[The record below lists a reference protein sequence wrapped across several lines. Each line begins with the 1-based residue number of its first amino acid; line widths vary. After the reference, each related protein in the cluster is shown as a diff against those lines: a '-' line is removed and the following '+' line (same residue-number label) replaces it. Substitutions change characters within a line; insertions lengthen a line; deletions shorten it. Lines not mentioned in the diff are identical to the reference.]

1 MHPMT
6 SRYVAFIVR
15 LRFDDP
21 GTAREPGMHG
31 SLQQVGSEQIQYFDS
46 FARALAL
53 LREAA
58 LPPAPPAPHADGIDP
73 ADEQARQG
81 D

>member
-1 MHPMT
+1 MT

-21 GTAREPGMHG
+21 GTASEQGVHG

-46 FARALAL
+46 FAKALAL

-58 LPPAPPAPHADGIDP
+58 LPPASDIDL

>member
-21 GTAREPGMHG
+21 GTARQPGMHG

-46 FARALAL
+46 FAKALTL

-58 LPPAPPAPHADGIDP
+58 LPPVPHAGDSDP
-73 ADEQARQG
+73 ADEQAR
-81 D
+81 